1 MENLFILKA
10 ISIEEKTEED
20 LKKEWEVNKLL
31 HGKITFDKYKEL
43 MMSWWQDKY
52 KYSESD
58 VAYFTDLE
66 MAIHSAKANMCD
78 VNEGGTYEYVAIV
91 EVSTNRIYTNC
102 YPLSVRVFK
111 YNRDNDFYEP
121 VETKDDKIELIH
133 RKLDYR

>member
-1 MENLFILKA
+1 MENLFILKT

-20 LKKEWEVNKLL
+20 LKREWEINKLL
-31 HGKITFDKYKEL
+31 HGHITFEEYKEL
-43 MMSWWQDKY
+43 MLSWWQDRY
-52 KYSESD
+52 TYAESD

-66 MAIHSAKANMCD
+66 MIHSAKVDMCD
-78 VNEGGTYEYVAIV
+78 ITEGGLYEYVAIV
-91 EVSTNRIYTNC
+91 EVALNRVYTNC

-111 YNRDNDFYEP
+111 YNRENSSYEP